1 MIADPTAQRT
11 LLKVQALDTRSQQ
24 LAHARKT
31 LPQHAELTRLDGLLA
46 ALDTRL
52 VNARTALSDVQ
63 SEVARAESDVQL
75 VRDRAARNRGRLDAG
90 TGTAKDLQ
98 AIQHELESLARRQ
111 ADLEDIEIEVM
122 ERAETLESEVADL
135 DRQRAELVAEARA
148 TQAARDEALAR
159 IAAEDAAV
167 GADRAA
173 LVPGVATDLL
183 ALYDKIRAGAGG
195 VGAAELR
202 ARRCGGCQ
210 LELNPVDVSRF
221 ATAAPDEVLRCEE
234 CRRILVRTAESGL

>member
-11 LLKVQALDTRSQQ
+11 LLKVQALDTRAQQ
-24 LAHARKT
+24 LAHSRKT

-122 ERAETLESEVADL
+122 ERAETLESEVAEL
-135 DRQRAELVAEARA
+135 ERQRAELVAEARA
-148 TQAARDEALAR
+148 TQAARDEVVSLRDDGALAN
-159 IAAEDAAV
+159 V
-167 GADRAA
+167 GGAGAIPIFRANEADGGRRVHDPEAQ
-173 LVPGVATDLL
+173 LILC
-183 ALYDKIRAGAGG
+183 RAGQGNG
-195 VGAAELR
+195 
-202 ARRCGGCQ
+202 
-210 LELNPVDVSRF
+210 
-221 ATAAPDEVLRCEE
+221 
-234 CRRILVRTAESGL
+234 

>member
-24 LAHARKT
+24 LAHSRKT

-122 ERAETLESEVADL
+122 ERAETLESEVAEL
-135 DRQRAELVAEARA
+135 ERQRAELVDHR
-148 TQAARDEALAR
+148 LAVNR
-159 IAAEDAAV
+159 
-167 GADRAA
+167 
-173 LVPGVATDLL
+173 LL
-183 ALYDKIRAGAGG
+183 GG
-195 VGAAELR
+195 VVQQVQADETGVERLVWHR
-202 ARRCGGCQ
+202 SSISKIDIDFRC
-210 LELNPVDVSRF
+210 
-221 ATAAPDEVLRCEE
+221 
-234 CRRILVRTAESGL
+234 

>member
-24 LAHARKT
+24 LAHSRKT
-31 LPQHAELTRLDGLLA
+31 LPQHAELTRLEGLLA

-135 DRQRAELVAEARA
+135 ERQR
-148 TQAARDEALAR
+148 
-159 IAAEDAAV
+159 
-167 GADRAA
+167 
-173 LVPGVATDLL
+173 GV
-183 ALYDKIRAGAGG
+183 
-195 VGAAELR
+195 
-202 ARRCGGCQ
+202 
-210 LELNPVDVSRF
+210 
-221 ATAAPDEVLRCEE
+221 
-234 CRRILVRTAESGL
+234 SG